1 MLILFISNYFNH
13 HQKPF
18 SDFMYKN
25 TNKNFVFIETAEISE
40 ERKKLGWGYNN
51 YPNYVI
57 KYQNVQEINEIID
70 KADIV
75 IIGSAPIKLVKNRIK
90 KNKIVFKYSERPLKN
105 NNIVKFLPRF
115 IKWNYQNPRNKNIY
129 MLSASAYTA
138 YDYSKF
144 GLFKNKCYKWG
155 YFPQVNKCENIEQ
168 LIEKKNKNSILW
180 VARFIECKHPEI
192 IIEISK
198 MLIKDNYNF
207 ELNMIGNGV
216 LLDNIKELVKINNLE
231 KNVHLLGVMKPEE
244 VREYMEESEIFL
256 FTSDRGEGWGAVLNE
271 SMNSAC
277 AVVASHEIGSVP
289 FLIKNKENGLIYKDG
304 DINSLYKK
312 VKFLIDNE
320 KERKQIA
327 KNAYLTMINEWNAE
341 NAANRL
347 LQLSEKLLNGEKYPD
362 LFKDGVCSKAEII
375 KDDWFKDE

>member
-1 MLILFISNYFNH
+1 MKIVFISNFFNH
-13 HQKPF
+13 HQKPV
-18 SDFMYKN
+18 SDAIYKIN
-25 TNKNFVFIETAEISE
+25 NKKYFFIETSKISE

-57 KYQNVQEINEIID
+57 QYKNIQETNEIID
-70 KADIV
+70 EADIV
-75 IIGSAPIKLVKNRIK
+75 IIGSAPMRLVKNRIK

-105 NNIVKFLPRF
+105 NNIVKFLPRL
-115 IKWNYQNPRNKNIY
+115 IKWNCQNPRNKNIY

-144 GLFKNKCYKWG
+144 GLFNNKCYKWG
-155 YFPQVNKCENIEQ
+155 YFPQVNKYENIEQ

-207 ELNMIGNGV
+207 ELNMIGNGE

-244 VREYMEESEIFL
+244 VRKYMEESEIFL

-341 NAANRL
+341 NATNKL
-347 LQLSEKLLNGEKYPD
+347 LQLSERLLNGEKYPD
-362 LFKDGVCSKAEII
+362 LFKDGVCSKAKII

>member
-1 MLILFISNYFNH
+1 MKIVFISNFFNH
-13 HQKPF
+13 HQKPV
-18 SDFMYKN
+18 SDAIYKIIN
-25 TNKNFVFIETAEISE
+25 QNYFFIETAKISE
-40 ERKKLGWGYNN
+40 ERKKLGWGYDN
-51 YPNYVI
+51 YPIYVI
-57 KYQNVQEINEIID
+57 KYQNIQEINKIID
-70 KADIV
+70 EADIV

-155 YFPQVNKCENIEQ
+155 YFPQVNKYENIEQ

-244 VREYMEESEIFL
+244 VRKYMEESEIFL

-341 NAANRL
+341 NAANKL
-347 LQLSEKLLNGEKYPD
+347 LQLSERLLSGEKYPD